1 MKQPNSRANLDKAI
15 QRLAD
20 GDRDA
25 YIAIRA
31 VIANAV
37 VGQMLPEGVVKGGS
51 AIKLRLGNA
60 GTRFTTDLD
69 VARASELDEYRDAL
83 ERALARGWN
92 GFTGRL
98 VPGRPA
104 RPRDVP
110 PQYVMRPFGVKLSY
124 NGKPWLT
131 VELEVG
137 HDEIGD
143 ADEPDWG
150 ISPDIVDLFA
160 RVGLPEPGPVPLM
173 PLHHQAAQKIHA
185 LSEPGSRRAH
195 DLIDLQLIDATGELD
210 YGKTNQTCRRLFAY
224 RKRQP
229 WPSPIVPGEG
239 WREAYDEQRRGLD
252 VIDDVDEAVAWA
264 NALVGRI
271 AGADA
276 IANAAAMFTDDFME
290 GADDLPLKERERSD
304 GE

>member
-1 MKQPNSRANLDKAI
+1 MRQPNSRANLDKAI

-20 GDRDA
+20 GDRNA

-31 VIANAV
+31 VIANTV
-37 VGQMLPEGVVKGGS
+37 VSQMLPEGAVKGGS

-69 VARASELDEYRDAL
+69 IARASGLDEYRDAL

-92 GFTGRL
+92 GFDGRL

-110 PQYVMRPFGVKLSY
+110 PQYVMRPFGIKLSY

-131 VELEVG
+131 MELEVG

-143 ADEPDWG
+143 ADEPDWS

-160 RVGLPEPGPVPLM
+160 RIGLPEPEPVPLM

-210 YGKTNQTCRRLFAY
+210 YRKTLQTCRRLFAY

-252 VIDDVDEAVAWA
+252 VIEDVHEAVVWA
-264 NALVGRI
+264 NALVNRI

-276 IANAAAMFTDDFME
+276 TAGAAAMATDGFME
-290 GADDLPLKERERSD
+290 EADGLPAYDTPER
-304 GE
+304 

>member
-1 MKQPNSRANLDKAI
+1 MRQPNSRANLDKAI

-20 GDRDA
+20 GDRNA

-31 VIANAV
+31 VIANTV
-37 VGQMLPEGVVKGGS
+37 VSQMLPEGAVKGGS

-69 VARASELDEYRDAL
+69 IARASGLDEYRDAL

-92 GFTGRL
+92 GFDGRL

-110 PQYVMRPFGVKLSY
+110 PQYVMRPFGIKLSY

-143 ADEPDWG
+143 ADEPDWS

-160 RVGLPEPGPVPLM
+160 RIGLPEPEPVPLM

-210 YGKTNQTCRRLFAY
+210 YRKTLQTCRRLFAY

-252 VIDDVDEAVAWA
+252 VIEDVHEAVVWA
-264 NALVGRI
+264 NALVNRI

-276 IANAAAMFTDDFME
+276 TAGAAAMATDGFME
-290 GADDLPLKERERSD
+290 EADGLPAYDTPER
-304 GE
+304 